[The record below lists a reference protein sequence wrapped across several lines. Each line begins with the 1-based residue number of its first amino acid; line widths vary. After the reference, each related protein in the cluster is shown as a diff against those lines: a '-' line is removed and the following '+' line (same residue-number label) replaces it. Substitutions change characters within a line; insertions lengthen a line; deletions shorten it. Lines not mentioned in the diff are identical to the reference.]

1 MVIDYN
7 MPHWFFS
14 TEDMAK
20 YHHGYANKARYNG
33 TFDGHIL
40 KHHAYEIL
48 SDQSFDWDQIW

>member
-20 YHHGYANKARYNG
+20 YHDYANKARYNG